1 MKFKTYLFRFFAFP
15 DDEQRKTEV
24 FVKAQ
29 HQASSPMSDEAVQKA
44 AGAIAAAHIPELKPL
59 SSNPG
64 KLVKTSEE
72 APPVEFFRLDEHADV
87 VVWESNE
94 RPAATE

>member
-1 MKFKTYLFRFFAFP
+1 MKFKTYLFKFLVFP
-15 DDEQRKTEV
+15 DDEKRRGKV

-29 HQASSPMSDEAVQKA
+29 NQGESPMSDADVQKA
-44 AGAIAAAHIPELKPL
+44 AGMITAAHIPEIKPL

-64 KLVKTSEE
+64 TLIRTSEE
-72 APPVEFFRLDEHADV
+72 ETPVQFFRLAEHAHV

-94 RPAATE
+94 RA